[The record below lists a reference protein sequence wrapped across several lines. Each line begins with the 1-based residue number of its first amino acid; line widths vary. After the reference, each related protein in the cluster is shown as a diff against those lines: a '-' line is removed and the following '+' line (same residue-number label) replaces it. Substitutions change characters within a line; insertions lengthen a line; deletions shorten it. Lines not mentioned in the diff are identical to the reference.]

1 MFFEGMLFLYTILIY
16 MDVFIAEFFNILL
29 TMLFAP
35 NKINVT
41 STSFTFTRKVT
52 LQVNRLF

>member
-35 NKINVT
+35 IKINIT
-41 STSFTFTRKVT
+41 STIFTFTQKIT

>member
-35 NKINVT
+35 IKINVT
-41 STSFTFTRKVT
+41 STIFTFTRKIT